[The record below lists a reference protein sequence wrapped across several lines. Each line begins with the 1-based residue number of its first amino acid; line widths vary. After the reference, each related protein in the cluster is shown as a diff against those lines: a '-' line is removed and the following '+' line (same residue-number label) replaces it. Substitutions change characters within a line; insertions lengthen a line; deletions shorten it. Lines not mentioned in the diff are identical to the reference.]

1 MGGDSHINQGT
12 TVADDFL
19 GVWGMW
25 GRNNEVRVAAT
36 LRQVILMAFR
46 SKGLEHE
53 NTKHRFAKALSFL
66 FIRELY

>member
-1 MGGDSHINQGT
+1 MKGPEMGGDSHINQGT

-46 SKGLEHE
+46 TLLRKYG
-53 NTKHRFAKALSFL
+53 RP
-66 FIRELY
+66 